1 MIANL
6 LGGDGLIVLIIALV
20 VLFGGSQL
28 PKLARN
34 VGAAGKEFRKAQAEA
49 DHEAA
54 EAQSAGP
61 PAPQGQ
67 ATQAQLAAAPPP
79 AAPPPAAPAAQD
91 DDKLVISRSELRE
104 ELANLLD
111 ERRDPGN

>member
-49 DHEAA
+49 DHDQAA
-54 EAQSAGP
+54 HDQAAHDQAAQDPQP
-61 PAPQGQ
+61 PATP
-67 ATQAQLAAAPPP
+67 AQLAAAPPP
-79 AAPPPAAPAAQD
+79 VASAPASQ
-91 DDKLVISRSELRE
+91 DDKLAISRSELRE
-104 ELANLLD
+104 ELAHLLD